1 MNQNPNHL
9 EMTKIS
15 NCDEHNI
22 IKYTAFNLML
32 KGISVIPRELDL
44 FDTDRQTIS
53 YLRNYN
59 NTTRY
64 TTTGENINNTVAVC
78 LTQLFNVFLNNNN
91 FF

>member
-64 TTTGENINNTVAVC
+64 TTTGVKISTTLLPSVLLN
-78 LTQLFNVFLNNNN
+78 FLM